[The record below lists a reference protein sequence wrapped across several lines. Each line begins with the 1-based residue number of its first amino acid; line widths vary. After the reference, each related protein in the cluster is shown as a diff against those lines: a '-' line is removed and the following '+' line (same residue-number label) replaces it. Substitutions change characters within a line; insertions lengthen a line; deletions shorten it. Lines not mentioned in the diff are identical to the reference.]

1 MQNQRLKNVA
11 GPLSKGLVSIAESI
25 RNIQKVIS
33 PEADKCI
40 ENDDLKT
47 LKVYADV
54 VVVASSILDEI
65 VKMQKTLY
73 TEVKIDSELNN
84 SIIWEE

>member
-11 GPLSKGLVSIAESI
+11 GPLNDGLMKVVTDLK
-25 RNIQKVIS
+25 NIKTLID

-40 ENDDLKT
+40 EKDNVKL
-47 LKVYADV
+47 LQVYIDV
-54 VVVASSILDEI
+54 MARINSILSEVAI
-65 VKMQKTLY
+65 MQKTLY